1 MLLKEFVGSAREQL
15 RSLYPEKE
23 AVAIAGILCRECL
36 GIESYTYLIEPGLEL
51 SRKQME
57 KTAAALGRLL
67 AGEPIQY
74 VLGFSDFY
82 GRRFNVNPSV
92 LIPRPETETLCRE
105 AIEFAMQLYRTR
117 SAYGHNAAP
126 VRILDLCTGSGCIAW
141 TLALNV
147 PGAEVVAVDISS
159 DALSVA
165 SSQPFDKAVKP
176 HFVQADIF
184 DDDAMEPVLSGGF
197 DLIVSNPPYIL
208 DSERA
213 QMRSNVLDYEPS
225 LALFVPDDDA
235 VRFSRKIAEIS
246 LKALKTDSIGIME
259 INEALGDICCRIFKD
274 AGFGESVIL
283 RDIFGKN
290 RFLKYSRK

>member
-15 RSLYPEKE
+15 QALYPEKE
-23 AVAIAGILCRECL
+23 AAAIAGIICREYL
-36 GIESYTYLIEPGLEL
+36 GVESYTYLIEPDLEL

-57 KTAAALGRLL
+57 KAAAALGRLL

-105 AIEFAMQLYRTR
+105 AIEFAMQMYRTR

-141 TLALNV
+141 ALALNV
-147 PGAEVVAVDISS
+147 PGADVVAVDVSPE
-159 DALSVA
+159 ALAVA

-184 DDDAMEPVLSGGF
+184 DDDAMASVLSGVF
-197 DLIVSNPPYIL
+197 DIIVSNPPYVL
-208 DSERA
+208 DSEKTCMRA
-213 QMRSNVLDYEPS
+213 NVLDHEPS
-225 LALFVPDDDA
+225 LALFVPDGDPM
-235 VRFSRKIAEIS
+235 RFNKKIAEIS
-246 LKALKTDSIGIME
+246 TKVLKTDSIGIIE
-259 INEALGDICCRIFKD
+259 INESLGDACCRIFKD
-274 AGFGESVIL
+274 EGFQESVII

-290 RFLKYSRK
+290 RFLKYSRQ

>member
-15 RSLYPEKE
+15 QTLYPEKE
-23 AVAIAGILCRECL
+23 AAVIAGIICREYL
-36 GIESYTYLIEPGLEL
+36 GVESYTYLIEPDLEIYGE
-51 SRKQME
+51 RME
-57 KTAAALGRLL
+57 KAAAALGRLL

-147 PGAEVVAVDISS
+147 PGSEVVAVDISS
-159 DALSVA
+159 SALEVA
-165 SSQPFDKAVKP
+165 SNQPFDKAVKP

-184 DDDAMEPVLSGGF
+184 DDDAMASVLSGVF
-197 DLIVSNPPYIL
+197 DIIVSNPPYVL
-208 DSERA
+208 DSEKE
-213 QMRSNVLDYEPS
+213 QMRSNVLDFEPS
-225 LALFVPDDDA
+225 LALFVPDGDSM
-235 VRFSRKIAEIS
+235 RFNRKIAEIS
-246 LKALKTDSIGIME
+246 TKVLKTDSIGIIE
-259 INEALGDICCRIFKD
+259 INESLGDACCRIFKD
-274 AGFGESVIL
+274 EGFEDSVIL

-290 RFLKYSRK
+290 RFLKYSRQ